1 MADNTDE
8 EHFDSPTYT
17 QSEKPPD
24 EITPTFDKGTINS
37 THETENM
44 EVHHHPE
51 LHHKP
56 KKWKEYLLEFL
67 MIFLAVTMGFIS
79 ENVREH
85 FVETKIAH
93 QNLEAYRNDLLQNKI
108 QLIEMD
114 SFFSNSLPMYDSIV
128 SIFYEKNENKELSVL
143 SRLLLAG
150 QTNVV
155 ITINTPTYEQLISS
169 GSMRYIDN
177 RELKDSIANYQ
188 GKINLLINYNDR
200 ILTTLNN
207 QLGEI
212 GKIEDMHDF
221 WNRNKSNSGYG
232 YTPKMQPFSLSQEQ
246 RNFIIEYNKIFTVQA
261 IWVSIYMKDLL
272 TSNASLIYLIDKE
285 LNL

>member
-1 MADNTDE
+1 MADNIIDDTLDN
-8 EHFDSPTYT
+8 PIIP
-17 QSEKPPD
+17 QSENLSEEIISPND
-24 EITPTFDKGTINS
+24 TEIITPKQEI
-37 THETENM
+37 ENM
-44 EVHHHPE
+44 EVHHHPD

-56 KKWKEYLLEFL
+56 KKWKEYFLEFL
-67 MIFLAVTMGFIS
+67 MIFLAVTMGFIA
-79 ENVREH
+79 ENIREH
-85 FVETKIAH
+85 FVETKIAA

-108 QLIEMD
+108 QLKKMD
-114 SFFSNSLPMYDSIV
+114 SVFSNRLPIYDSIV

-150 QTNVV
+150 QRNTV

-188 GKINLLINYNDR
+188 SKINLLINYNDR

-212 GKIEDMHDF
+212 GKIVDMHDF
-221 WNRNKSNSGYG
+221 WNSNENFSGYG
-232 YTPKMQPFSLSQEQ
+232 YTPVMNPFSLSQEQ

-261 IWVSIYMKDLL
+261 IWVSIYIKSLL
-272 TSNASLIYLIDKE
+272 NSNASLATLIDKE
-285 LNL
+285 LNK